1 MASKIGR
8 NALLEALAI
17 ALPGILVA
25 YGVFIIG
32 MFSPGPNILSI
43 MGTSMGFGRDAG
55 KSLALGIA
63 TGSLIWGLLAWGGLT
78 TILVAYA
85 SLMTVI
91 KIAGAAYLLWL
102 AYKSFRSALSARDIK
117 ANALSL
123 NGGASA
129 YYRRGLVIQMTN
141 PKAALT
147 WTATISLGLSPGA
160 PWWIGGVIVLGTG
173 VISFAGHMAYAV
185 AFSTKPMVAGF
196 AKARRWIETGLGLFF
211 CFASYKLLMSKT

>member
-1 MASKIGR
+1 MQ
-8 NALLEALAI
+8 ALEI

-25 YGVFIIG
+25 YGVFVMG

-43 MGTSMGFGRDAG
+43 MGASMGVGRDAG

-78 TILVAYA
+78 TVLVAYA

-91 KIAGAAYLLWL
+91 KIAGAVYLLWL
-102 AYKSFRSALSARDIK
+102 AFKSFRSAMSYRDIK

-123 NGGASA
+123 SGGASA
-129 YYRRGLVIQMTN
+129 YFHRGLLIQMTN

-147 WTATISLGLSPGA
+147 WTATMSLGLSPGA

-173 VISFAGHMAYAV
+173 IISFGGHMAYAV
-185 AFSTKPMVAGF
+185 AFSTGPMVAGF
-196 AKARRWIETGLGLFF
+196 AKARRWVETGLGLFF
-211 CFASYKLLMSKT
+211 CFASYKLLTSRT